1 MSATE
6 TSATR
11 LTDAGVPTVFE
22 NFVTETTI
30 GPENQTVEIRATAIE
45 SNKTNVLL
53 GSVTVVATE
62 SANVSQTDVT
72 VRVSQIGDD
81 TGDPINI
88 ETQNGTISVTEQA
101 PLAEDLSPPT
111 DPDNDG
117 VFEDING
124 NGRLDFS
131 DVVALFENLP
141 DARAPFQDFNDNGR
155 IDFDD
160 IVELFKQI

>member
-1 MSATE
+1 
-6 TSATR
+6 
-11 LTDAGVPTVFE
+11 
-22 NFVTETTI
+22 
-30 GPENQTVEIRATAIE
+30 
-45 SNKTNVLL
+45 
-53 GSVTVVATE
+53 
-62 SANVSQTDVT
+62 
-72 VRVSQIGDD
+72 
-81 TGDPINI
+81 
-88 ETQNGTISVTEQA
+88 
-101 PLAEDLSPPT
+101 LSPPT

-141 DARAPFQDFNDNGR
+141 DARAPFQHFNDNGR